1 MVDIGREENSRKS
14 QRFEVQRSS
23 VDEDLNEEEATNSTI
38 NMIYVGFA
46 SAGNTMAAWKYM
58 FVRHK

>member
-46 SAGNTMAAWKYM
+46 SAGNTMAA
-58 FVRHK
+58 